1 VQVHVLGH
9 VAAQLVQDQAEPVPA
24 RGAAPLQQPFGRQR
38 GYQPVH
44 SALAEA
50 ELAGEFGDAEL
61 LAGPGE
67 RAEHPGR
74 VAHRRQRGP
83 ARWVSGCADGWGWL
97 GEDHEAHRSSVPLC
111 GTTSL
116 VWQAA
121 ASYGLGTSHA
131 WGLCGTDPVV

>member
-1 VQVHVLGH
+1 
-9 VAAQLVQDQAEPVPA
+9 
-24 RGAAPLQQPFGRQR
+24 FGRQR
-38 GYQPVH
+38 GHQPVH
-44 SALAEA
+44 GALAEV
-50 ELAGEFGDAEL
+50 ELAGEFGDAKL

-74 VAHRRQRGP
+74 VAHRRQRRP
-83 ARWVSGCADGWGWL
+83 ARRVSWCGWL
-97 GEDHEAHRSSVPLC
+97 GEGHEAHRSSVPLC

-131 WGLCGTDPVV
+131 WGLRG